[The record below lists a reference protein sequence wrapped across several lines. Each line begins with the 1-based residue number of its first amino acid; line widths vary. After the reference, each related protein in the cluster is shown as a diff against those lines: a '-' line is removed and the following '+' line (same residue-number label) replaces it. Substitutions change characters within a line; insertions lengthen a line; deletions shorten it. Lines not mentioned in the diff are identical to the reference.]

1 MNMIPHKSI
10 RFITMITLLFMGC
23 NIAFSHSAKAKKG
36 MVVSASSIA
45 SKVGINILKKG
56 GNAID
61 AAVAT
66 GFALAVTYPGAGNIG
81 GGGFLIAQLK
91 NGQSIAIDFRE
102 KAPKKAHKD
111 MYLDAKGNVMNEKVR
126 EGALAS
132 GVPGSVAGLCDAL
145 AAYGTMSLKE
155 VLAPAIALAEDGFI
169 LDASMIKQF
178 EKDMSLFKKFPS
190 TMKVMTKNGIPYKV
204 GDRWKQ
210 PDLARTLKLI
220 AAKGKDGFYK
230 GEVPKLVAKAM
241 SKHGGIMS
249 ESDFAEYK
257 AIKRQVVKASYKG
270 YDIISMC
277 PPSSGGIALIQ
288 MLNILNRYTFK
299 RNEWHSPRHA
309 HAMLSAM
316 KFAYADRTVH
326 LGDPDF
332 TKIPYSML
340 LSQKYA
346 DRLASM
352 IPKDKALPSS
362 SIKAGDPKVFAKESD
377 ETTHYSVLDSSGN
390 AVSVTTTI
398 NSWFGSGFIA
408 DGTGFFLNNEM
419 DDFSAKPNTPNQ
431 FGVMGGEANAIQPG
445 KRMLSS
451 MTPTIVLREGKPRLI
466 LGAPG
471 GSTIITTVLHILTNC
486 LDFGMPIREAV
497 KAPRFHHQWMPDN
510 IDYEEGAFS
519 AKTMK
524 SLQDMGY
531 SFGKKRVIGI
541 AECIAVNPWEDLIL
555 GASDTRHH
563 SNGTAEGW

>member
-1 MNMIPHKSI
+1 MQSY
-10 RFITMITLLFMGC
+10 FIALTVLLGSFLSL
-23 NIAFSHSAKAKKG
+23 NSAYAHSAKAKRG
-36 MVVSASSIA
+36 MVVSVSPLA
-45 SKVGINILKKG
+45 SKVGLSILKKG

-91 NGQSIAIDFRE
+91 GNQSIAYDFRE
-102 KAPKKAHKD
+102 KAPKKAKRD
-111 MYLDAKGNVMNEKVR
+111 MFLDAKGNVMTDNIR

-132 GVPGSVAGLCDAL
+132 GVPGSVAGLLDAL
-145 AAYGTMSLKE
+145 RDHGTMSIKE
-155 VLAPAIALAEDGFI
+155 VLQPAIELAEKGFI

-178 EKDMSLFKKFPS
+178 DKDMELFKKFPS
-190 TMKVMTKNGIPYKV
+190 TMKVMTKNGIPYTV
-204 GDRWKQ
+204 GERWKQ

-220 AAKGKDGFYK
+220 AAKGKNGFYQ
-230 GEVPKLVAKAM
+230 GEIPQLVSKAM
-241 SKHGGIMS
+241 KQYGGIIS
-249 ESDFAEYK
+249 EEDFAEYS
-257 AIKRQVVKASYKG
+257 AIKRNVVKGSYKG
-270 YDIISMC
+270 YDIISMS

-288 MLNILNRYTFK
+288 MLNILNRFSFK
-299 RNEWHSPRHA
+299 NNEWHSAKHA

-316 KFAYADRTVH
+316 KFAFADRTVH

-332 TKIPYSML
+332 TSIPYSML
-340 LSQKYA
+340 LSQRYA
-346 DRLASM
+346 DTLSAL
-352 IPKDKALPSS
+352 IPPDKAIPSS
-362 SIKAGDPKVFAKESD
+362 SIKAGDPNAFAKESD
-377 ETTHYSVLDSSGN
+377 ETLHYSVIDAQGN

-408 DGTGFFLNNEM
+408 EGTGFFLNNEM

-431 FGVMGGEANAIQPG
+431 FGVMGGDANAIQPG

-451 MTPTIVLREGKPRLI
+451 MTPTIVLRDGKPRLI

-486 LDFGMPIREAV
+486 LDFGMSIDKAV
-497 KAPRFHHQWMPDN
+497 QAPRFHHQWMPDA
-510 IDYEEGAFS
+510 IDYEEGAFD

-524 SLQDMGY
+524 TLMDMGY
-531 SFGKKRVIGI
+531 QFGKKRVIGI
-541 AECIAVNPWEDLIL
+541 AECIAVNPWEGVIF

>member
-1 MNMIPHKSI
+1 MNS
-10 RFITMITLLFMGC
+10 LY
-23 NIAFSHSAKAKKG
+23 AHSAKAKRG
-36 MVVSASSIA
+36 MVVSVSPIA
-45 SKVGINILKKG
+45 SKVGLSILKKG

-81 GGGFLIAQLK
+81 GGGFLIAHLQ
-91 NGQSIAIDFRE
+91 NNQSIGYDFRE
-102 KAPKKAHKD
+102 KAPKKAKRD
-111 MYLDAKGNVMNEKVR
+111 MFLDSNGNLLNDKIR

-132 GVPGSVAGLCDAL
+132 GIPGSVAGLLDAL
-145 AAYGTMSLKE
+145 RDHGTMSIKE
-155 VLAPAIALAEDGFI
+155 VLAPAIDLAENGFI
-169 LDASMIKQF
+169 LDASMIRQF
-178 EKDMSLFKKFPS
+178 DKDMELFKKFPS
-190 TMKVMTKNGIPYKV
+190 TMKVMTKNGIPYTV

-220 AAKGKDGFYK
+220 AEKGKDGFYK
-230 GEVPKLVAKAM
+230 GEIPQLVSKAM
-241 SKHGGIMS
+241 KQYGGIIT
-249 ESDFAEYK
+249 EEDFAEYT
-257 AIKRQVVKASYKG
+257 AIKRNVVKGTYKG

-288 MLNILNRYTFK
+288 MLNILNRYSFK
-299 RNEWHSPRHA
+299 KNEWHSAKHA

-332 TKIPYSML
+332 TDIPYTML
-340 LSQKYA
+340 LSQRYA
-346 DRLASM
+346 DKLSAI
-352 IPKDKALPSS
+352 IPANKAIPSS
-362 SIKAGDPKVFAKESD
+362 SIKAGDPKAFDKESN
-377 ETTHYSVLDSSGN
+377 ETLHYSVIDSKGN
-390 AVSVTTTI
+390 AISVTTTI

-408 DGTGFFLNNEM
+408 EGTGFFLNNEM

-431 FGVMGGEANAIQPG
+431 FGVMGGDANSIQPG

-451 MTPTIVLREGKPRLI
+451 MTPTIVLKNGKPRLI

-486 LDFGMPIREAV
+486 LDFGMSIDKAV
-497 KAPRFHHQWMPDN
+497 KAPRFHHQWMPDE
-510 IDYEEGAFS
+510 IDYEEGAFED
-519 AKTMK
+519 KTMEILK
-524 SLQDMGY
+524 DMGY
-531 SFGKKRVIGI
+531 QFGKKRVIGI
-541 AECIAVNPWEDLIL
+541 AECIAVNPWEGVIF

>member
-1 MNMIPHKSI
+1 
-10 RFITMITLLFMGC
+10 MITQFGIRIISTIIISIMGL
-23 NIAFSHSAKAKKG
+23 NISFAHSAKAKRG
-36 MVVSASSIA
+36 MVVSASSLA
-45 SKVGINILKKG
+45 SKVGLSILKKG

-102 KAPKKAHKD
+102 KAPKKSTKG
-111 MYLDAKGNVMNEKVR
+111 MFLDARGNVMNHKIR

-132 GVPGSVAGLCDAL
+132 GVPGSVAGLLDAL
-145 AAYGTMSLKE
+145 SAYGTMSVKE
-155 VLAPAIALAEDGFI
+155 VLAPAIALAEEGFI

-178 EKDMSLFKKFPS
+178 NKDMSLFKKFPS
-190 TMKVMTKNGIPYKV
+190 TMKVMTNNGNPYTV

-210 PDLARTLKLI
+210 PDLAKTLRLI
-220 AAKGKDGFYK
+220 AEKGKDGFYK
-230 GEVPKLVAKAM
+230 GTIPALVAKAM
-241 SKHGGIMS
+241 SKHGGIIS
-249 ESDFAEYK
+249 EEDFAEYK
-257 AIKRQVVKASYKG
+257 AIKRQVVKGSYRG
-270 YDIISMC
+270 YDVISMC
-277 PPSSGGIALIQ
+277 PPSSGGIALLQ
-288 MLNILNRYTFK
+288 MLNILSKYTFNK
-299 RNEWHSPRHA
+299 DEWHSPRHA

-316 KFAYADRTVH
+316 KFAFADRTVH

-332 TKIPYSML
+332 TKIPYAML
-340 LSQKYA
+340 LSQQYA
-346 DRLASM
+346 DRLASR
-352 IPKDKALPSS
+352 IPKDKAIPSTM
-362 SIKAGDPKVFAKESD
+362 ITAGDPKSFTKESD

-408 DGTGFFLNNEM
+408 EGTGFFLNNEM
-419 DDFSAKPNTPNQ
+419 DDFAAKPNTPNQ
-431 FGVMGGEANAIQPG
+431 FGVMGGDANAIQPG

-466 LGAPG
+466 IGAPG

-486 LDFGMPIREAV
+486 LDFGMPISKAV
-497 KAPRFHHQWMPDN
+497 QAPRFHHQWMPDN

-519 AKTMK
+519 AGTMK
-524 SLQDMGY
+524 TLQNMGY
-531 SFGKKRVIGI
+531 AFGKKRVIGI
-541 AECIAVNPWEDLIL
+541 AECIAVNPWEGLIL

>member
-1 MNMIPHKSI
+1 MNIINYKCTQI
-10 RFITMITLLFMGC
+10 ITMIIMSIMAY
-23 NIAFSHSAKAKKG
+23 NNAISHSAQAKHG

-45 SKVGINILKKG
+45 SKVGLSILKKG
-56 GNAID
+56 GNAVD

-102 KAPKKAHKD
+102 RAPKKAIKG
-111 MYLDAKGNVMNEKVR
+111 MYLDAKGNVMNEKIR

-132 GVPGSVAGLCDAL
+132 GVPGSVAGLVDAL
-145 AAYGTMSLKE
+145 SDYGTMSLKE

-178 EKDMSLFKKFPS
+178 EKDMSLFRKFPS
-190 TMKVMTKNGIPYKV
+190 TMKVMTKDGASYKV

-210 PDLARTLKLI
+210 PDLAKTLKLI

-230 GEVPKLVAKAM
+230 GEIPALVAKAM
-241 SKHGGIMS
+241 SKHGGIIS

-257 AIKRQVVKASYKG
+257 AVKRQVVKGSYKG

-288 MLNILNRYTFK
+288 MLNILNRYSFK
-299 RNEWHSPRHA
+299 KDEWHSPRHA

-316 KFAYADRTVH
+316 KFAFADRTVH

-332 TKIPYSML
+332 TKVPHSML
-340 LSQKYA
+340 LSQHYA
-346 DRLASM
+346 DNLAAK
-352 IPKDKALPSS
+352 IPQDKALPSS
-362 SIKAGDPKVFAKESD
+362 MIKAGDPKAFSKESN
-377 ETTHYSVLDSSGN
+377 ETTHYSVLDSAGN

-431 FGVMGGEANAIQPG
+431 FGVMGGEANAIYPG

-486 LDFGMPIREAV
+486 LDFGMPISKAV

-510 IDYEEGAFS
+510 IDYEEGAFTP
-519 AKTMK
+519 KTMK
-524 SLQDMGY
+524 ALQEMGY
-531 SFGKKRVIGI
+531 AFGKKRVIGI

>member
-1 MNMIPHKSI
+1 MITQFGLRI
-10 RFITMITLLFMGC
+10 ITMIILSIMGL
-23 NIAFSHSAKAKKG
+23 NFAQAHSAKAKKG
-36 MVVSASSIA
+36 MVVSASSLA
-45 SKVGINILKKG
+45 SKVGLSILKKG

-102 KAPKKAHKD
+102 KAPKQSTKS
-111 MYLDAKGNVMNEKVR
+111 MFLDARGNVMNDKIR

-132 GVPGSVAGLCDAL
+132 GVPGSVAGLLDAL
-145 AAYGTMSLKE
+145 SAYGTMSVKE
-155 VLAPAIALAEDGFI
+155 VLAPAIALAEEGFI

-178 EKDMSLFKKFPS
+178 NKDMSLFKKFPS
-190 TMKVMTKNGIPYKV
+190 TMKVMTNNGIPYKV

-220 AAKGKDGFYK
+220 AEKGKDGFYK
-230 GEVPKLVAKAM
+230 GTIPSMVAKAM
-241 SKHGGIMS
+241 AKHGGIIT
-249 ESDFAEYK
+249 EEDFAEYK
-257 AIKRQVVKASYKG
+257 AVKRQVVKGSYRG
-270 YDIISMC
+270 YDVISMC
-277 PPSSGGIALIQ
+277 PPSSGGIALLQ
-288 MLNILNRYTFK
+288 MLNILSTYTFK
-299 RNEWHSPRHA
+299 KDEWHSPRHA

-316 KFAYADRTVH
+316 KFAFADRTVH

-332 TKIPYSML
+332 THIPYRML

-346 DRLASM
+346 DRFAAR
-352 IPKDKALPSS
+352 IPQNTAIPSS
-362 SIKAGDPKVFAKESD
+362 SISAGDPKAFVKESD

-408 DGTGFFLNNEM
+408 EGTGFFLNNEM
-419 DDFSAKPNTPNQ
+419 DDFAAKPNTPNQ

-486 LDFGMPIREAV
+486 LDFGMPISQAV

-510 IDYEEGAFS
+510 IDYEEGAFTNQ
-519 AKTMK
+519 TMK
-524 SLQDMGY
+524 TLQNMGY
-531 SFGKKRVIGI
+531 AFGKKRVIGI
-541 AECIAVNPWEDLIL
+541 AECIAVNPWEGLIL

>member
-1 MNMIPHKSI
+1 
-10 RFITMITLLFMGC
+10 MITQFGLRIISMIILSIMGL
-23 NIAFSHSAKAKKG
+23 NLAQAHSAKAKKG
-36 MVVSASSIA
+36 MVVSASSLA
-45 SKVGINILKKG
+45 SKVGLSILKKG

-102 KAPKKAHKD
+102 KAPKQSTKS
-111 MYLDAKGNVMNEKVR
+111 MFLDARGNVMNDKIR

-132 GVPGSVAGLCDAL
+132 GVPGSVAGLLDAL
-145 AAYGTMSLKE
+145 SAYGTMSVKE
-155 VLAPAIALAEDGFI
+155 VLAPAIALAEEGFI

-178 EKDMSLFKKFPS
+178 NKDMSLFKKFPS
-190 TMKVMTKNGIPYKV
+190 TMKVMTNNGIPYKV

-220 AAKGKDGFYK
+220 AEKGKDGFYK
-230 GEVPKLVAKAM
+230 GSIPSMVAKAM
-241 SKHGGIMS
+241 AKHGGIIT
-249 ESDFAEYK
+249 EEDFAEYK
-257 AIKRQVVKASYKG
+257 AVKRQVVKGSYRG
-270 YDIISMC
+270 YDVISMC
-277 PPSSGGIALIQ
+277 PPSSGGIALLQ
-288 MLNILNRYTFK
+288 MLNILSTYTFK
-299 RNEWHSPRHA
+299 KDEWHSPRHA

-316 KFAYADRTVH
+316 KFAFADRTVH

-332 TKIPYSML
+332 THIPYRML

-346 DRLASM
+346 DRLAAR
-352 IPKDKALPSS
+352 IPQNTAIPSS
-362 SIKAGDPKVFAKESD
+362 SISAGDPKAFAKESD

-408 DGTGFFLNNEM
+408 EGTGFFLNNEM
-419 DDFSAKPNTPNQ
+419 DDFAAKPNTPNQ

-486 LDFGMPIREAV
+486 LDFGMPISQAV

-510 IDYEEGAFS
+510 IDYEEGAFTNQ
-519 AKTMK
+519 TMK
-524 SLQDMGY
+524 TLQNMGY
-531 SFGKKRVIGI
+531 AFGKKRVIGI
-541 AECIAVNPWEDLIL
+541 AECIAVNPWEGLIL

>member
-1 MNMIPHKSI
+1 MHSSI
-10 RFITMITLLFMGC
+10 FALTILLSSFLC
-23 NIAFSHSAKAKKG
+23 VNSAFAHSAKAKRG
-36 MVVSASSIA
+36 MVVSVSPIA
-45 SKVGINILKKG
+45 SKVGLSILKKG

-81 GGGFLIAQLK
+81 GGGFLVAQLK
-91 NGQSIAIDFRE
+91 GNQSIGYDFRE
-102 KAPKKAHKD
+102 KAPRQAKSD
-111 MYLDAKGNVMNEKVR
+111 MFLDAKGNVLNEKIR

-132 GVPGSVAGLCDAL
+132 GVPGSVAGLLDAL
-145 AAYGTMSLKE
+145 KDHGTMSIKE
-155 VLAPAIALAEDGFI
+155 VLAPAIALAENGFI

-178 EKDMSLFKKFPS
+178 DKDMSLFKKFSS
-190 TMKVMTKNGIPYKV
+190 TMKVMTNNGIPYKV

-210 PDLARTLKLI
+210 PDLARTLTLI
-220 AAKGKDGFYK
+220 AEKGKDGFYK
-230 GEVPKLVAKAM
+230 GDIPRLVSEAM
-241 SKHGGIMS
+241 KQHGGIMS
-249 ESDFAEYK
+249 EEDFAEYS
-257 AIKRQVVKASYKG
+257 AIKRNVVKGKYKG

-299 RNEWHSPRHA
+299 KQDWHTAKHA

-316 KFAYADRTVH
+316 KFAFADRTVH

-332 TKIPYSML
+332 TSIPYEML
-340 LSQKYA
+340 LSQNYA
-346 DRLASM
+346 DKLSALIHS
-352 IPKDKALPSS
+352 DKAIPSS
-362 SIKAGDPKVFAKESD
+362 SIKAGDPKAFAKESD
-377 ETTHYSVLDSSGN
+377 ETLHFSVIDSKGN

-408 DGTGFFLNNEM
+408 EGTGFFLNNEM

-431 FGVMGGEANAIQPG
+431 FGVMGGDANSIQPG

-451 MTPTIVLREGKPRLI
+451 MTPTIVLRDGKPRLI

-486 LDFGMPIREAV
+486 LDFGMSIDKAV
-497 KAPRFHHQWMPDN
+497 KAPRFHHQWMPDA
-510 IDYEEGAFS
+510 IDYEEGAFND
-519 AKTMK
+519 KTMK
-524 SLQDMGY
+524 SLIDMGY
-531 SFGKKRVIGI
+531 QFGKKRVIGI
-541 AECIAVNPWEDLIL
+541 AECIAVNPWEGVIF

>member
-1 MNMIPHKSI
+1 MQSY
-10 RFITMITLLFMGC
+10 FIALTVLLGSFLSL
-23 NIAFSHSAKAKKG
+23 NSAYAHSAKAKRG
-36 MVVSASSIA
+36 MVVSVSPLA
-45 SKVGINILKKG
+45 SKVGLSILKQG

-91 NGQSIAIDFRE
+91 GNQSIAYDFRE
-102 KAPKKAHKD
+102 KAPKKAKRD
-111 MYLDAKGNVMNEKVR
+111 MFLDAKGNVMTDNIR

-132 GVPGSVAGLCDAL
+132 GVPGSVAGLLDAL
-145 AAYGTMSLKE
+145 RDHGTMSIKE
-155 VLAPAIALAEDGFI
+155 VLQPAIELAEKGFI

-178 EKDMSLFKKFPS
+178 DKDMELFKKFPS
-190 TMKVMTKNGIPYKV
+190 TMKVMTKNGIPYTV
-204 GDRWKQ
+204 GERWKQ

-220 AAKGKDGFYK
+220 AAKGKNGFYQ
-230 GEVPKLVAKAM
+230 GEIPQLVSKAM
-241 SKHGGIMS
+241 KQYGGIIS
-249 ESDFAEYK
+249 EEDFAEYS
-257 AIKRQVVKASYKG
+257 AIKRNVVKGSYKG
-270 YDIISMC
+270 YDIISMS

-288 MLNILNRYTFK
+288 MLNILNRFSFK
-299 RNEWHSPRHA
+299 NNEWHSAKHA

-316 KFAYADRTVH
+316 KFAFADRTVH

-332 TKIPYSML
+332 TSIPYSML
-340 LSQKYA
+340 LSQRYA
-346 DRLASM
+346 DTLSAL
-352 IPKDKALPSS
+352 IPPDKAIPSS
-362 SIKAGDPKVFAKESD
+362 SIKAGDPNAFAKESD
-377 ETTHYSVLDSSGN
+377 ETLHYSVIDAQGN

-408 DGTGFFLNNEM
+408 EGTGFFLNNEM

-431 FGVMGGEANAIQPG
+431 FGVMGGDANAIQPG

-451 MTPTIVLREGKPRLI
+451 MTPTIVLRDGKPRLI

-486 LDFGMPIREAV
+486 LDFGMSIDKAV
-497 KAPRFHHQWMPDN
+497 QAPRFHHQWMPDA
-510 IDYEEGAFS
+510 IDYEEGAFD

-524 SLQDMGY
+524 SLMDMGY
-531 SFGKKRVIGI
+531 QFGKKRVIGI
-541 AECIAVNPWEDLIL
+541 AECIAVNPWEGVIF

>member
-1 MNMIPHKSI
+1 MITQFGLRI
-10 RFITMITLLFMGC
+10 ITMIILSIMGL
-23 NIAFSHSAKAKKG
+23 NFAQAHSAKAKKG
-36 MVVSASSIA
+36 MVVSASSLA
-45 SKVGINILKKG
+45 SKVGLSILKKG

-102 KAPKKAHKD
+102 KAPKQSTKS
-111 MYLDAKGNVMNEKVR
+111 MFLDARGNVMNDKIR

-132 GVPGSVAGLCDAL
+132 GVPGSVAGLLDAL
-145 AAYGTMSLKE
+145 SAYGTMSVKE
-155 VLAPAIALAEDGFI
+155 VLAPAIALAEEGFI

-178 EKDMSLFKKFPS
+178 NKDMSLFKKFPS
-190 TMKVMTKNGIPYKV
+190 TMKVMTNNGIPYKV

-220 AAKGKDGFYK
+220 AEKGKDGFYK
-230 GEVPKLVAKAM
+230 GSIPSMVAKAM
-241 SKHGGIMS
+241 AKHGGIIT
-249 ESDFAEYK
+249 EEDFAEYK
-257 AIKRQVVKASYKG
+257 AVKRQVVKGSYRG
-270 YDIISMC
+270 YDVISMC
-277 PPSSGGIALIQ
+277 PPSSGGIALLQ
-288 MLNILNRYTFK
+288 MLNILSTYTFK
-299 RNEWHSPRHA
+299 KDEWHSPRHA

-316 KFAYADRTVH
+316 KFAFADRTVH

-332 TKIPYSML
+332 THIPYRML

-346 DRLASM
+346 DRLAAR
-352 IPKDKALPSS
+352 IPQNTAIPSS
-362 SIKAGDPKVFAKESD
+362 SISAGDPKAFAKESD

-408 DGTGFFLNNEM
+408 EGTGFFLNNEM
-419 DDFSAKPNTPNQ
+419 DDFAAKPNTPNQ

-486 LDFGMPIREAV
+486 LDFGMPISQAV

-510 IDYEEGAFS
+510 IDYEEGAFTNQ
-519 AKTMK
+519 TMK
-524 SLQDMGY
+524 TLQNMGY
-531 SFGKKRVIGI
+531 AFGKKRVIGI
-541 AECIAVNPWEDLIL
+541 AECIAVNPWEGLIL

>member
-1 MNMIPHKSI
+1 MIIQYGIRIISMIIISI
-10 RFITMITLLFMGC
+10 MGL
-23 NIAFSHSAKAKKG
+23 NIAFAHSAKAKRG
-36 MVVSASSIA
+36 MVVSASSLA
-45 SKVGINILKKG
+45 SKVGLSILKKG

-102 KAPKKAHKD
+102 KAPKKSTKG
-111 MYLDAKGNVMNEKVR
+111 MFLDARGNVMNDKIR

-132 GVPGSVAGLCDAL
+132 GVPGSVAGLLDVL
-145 AAYGTMSLKE
+145 SAYGTMSVKE
-155 VLAPAIALAEDGFI
+155 VLAPAIALAEEGFI

-178 EKDMSLFKKFPS
+178 NKDMSLFKKFPS
-190 TMKVMTKNGIPYKV
+190 TMKVMTNNGNPYTV

-210 PDLARTLKLI
+210 PDLAKTLRLI
-220 AAKGKDGFYK
+220 AEKGKDGFYK
-230 GEVPKLVAKAM
+230 GTIPALVAKAM
-241 SKHGGIMS
+241 SKHGGIIS
-249 ESDFAEYK
+249 EEDFAEYK
-257 AIKRQVVKASYKG
+257 AIKRQVVNGSYRG
-270 YDIISMC
+270 YDVISMC
-277 PPSSGGIALIQ
+277 PPSSGGIALLQ
-288 MLNILNRYTFK
+288 MLNILSKYTFNK
-299 RNEWHSPRHA
+299 DEWHSPRHA

-316 KFAYADRTVH
+316 KFAFADRTVH

-332 TKIPYSML
+332 TQIPYALL
-340 LSQKYA
+340 LSQQYA
-346 DRLASM
+346 DRLASR
-352 IPKDKALPSS
+352 IPKDKAIPSTM
-362 SIKAGDPKVFAKESD
+362 ITAGDPKSFMKESN

-408 DGTGFFLNNEM
+408 EGTGFFLNNEM
-419 DDFSAKPNTPNQ
+419 DDFAAKPNTPNQ
-431 FGVMGGEANAIQPG
+431 FGVMGGDANAIQPG

-466 LGAPG
+466 IGAPG

-486 LDFGMPIREAV
+486 LDFGMPISKAV
-497 KAPRFHHQWMPDN
+497 QAPRFHHQWMPDN

-519 AKTMK
+519 AGTMK
-524 SLQDMGY
+524 TLQNMGY
-531 SFGKKRVIGI
+531 AFGKKRVIGI
-541 AECIAVNPWEDLIL
+541 AECIAVNPWEGLIL

>member
-1 MNMIPHKSI
+1 MITQFGLRI
-10 RFITMITLLFMGC
+10 ITMIILSIMGL
-23 NIAFSHSAKAKKG
+23 NFAQAHSAKAKKG
-36 MVVSASSIA
+36 MVVSASSLA
-45 SKVGINILKKG
+45 SKVGLSILKKG

-102 KAPKKAHKD
+102 KAPKQSTKS
-111 MYLDAKGNVMNEKVR
+111 MFLDARGNVMNDKIR

-132 GVPGSVAGLCDAL
+132 GVPGSVAGLLDAL
-145 AAYGTMSLKE
+145 SAYGTMSVKE
-155 VLAPAIALAEDGFI
+155 VLAPAIALAEEGFI

-178 EKDMSLFKKFPS
+178 NKDMSLFKKFPS
-190 TMKVMTKNGIPYKV
+190 TMKVMTNNGIPYKV

-220 AAKGKDGFYK
+220 AEKGKDGFYK
-230 GEVPKLVAKAM
+230 GTIPSMVAKAM
-241 SKHGGIMS
+241 AKHGGIIT
-249 ESDFAEYK
+249 EEDFAEYK
-257 AIKRQVVKASYKG
+257 AVKRQVVKGSYRG
-270 YDIISMC
+270 YDVISMC
-277 PPSSGGIALIQ
+277 PPSSGGIALLQ
-288 MLNILNRYTFK
+288 MLNILSTYTFK
-299 RNEWHSPRHA
+299 KDEWHSPRHA

-316 KFAYADRTVH
+316 KFAFADRTVH

-332 TKIPYSML
+332 THIPYRML

-346 DRLASM
+346 DRLAAR
-352 IPKDKALPSS
+352 IPQNTAIPSS
-362 SIKAGDPKVFAKESD
+362 SISAGDPKAFAKESD

-408 DGTGFFLNNEM
+408 EGTGFFLNNEM
-419 DDFSAKPNTPNQ
+419 DDFAAKPNTPNQ

-486 LDFGMPIREAV
+486 LDFGMPISQAV

-510 IDYEEGAFS
+510 IDYEEGAFTNQ
-519 AKTMK
+519 TMK
-524 SLQDMGY
+524 TLQNMGY
-531 SFGKKRVIGI
+531 AFGKKRVIGI
-541 AECIAVNPWEDLIL
+541 AECIAVNPWEGLIL

>member
-1 MNMIPHKSI
+1 MITQFGLRI
-10 RFITMITLLFMGC
+10 ITMIILSIMGL
-23 NIAFSHSAKAKKG
+23 NFAQAHSAKAKKG
-36 MVVSASSIA
+36 MVVSASSLA
-45 SKVGINILKKG
+45 SKVGLSILKKG

-102 KAPKKAHKD
+102 KAPKQSTKG
-111 MYLDAKGNVMNEKVR
+111 MFLDARGNVMNDKIR

-132 GVPGSVAGLCDAL
+132 GVPGSVAGLLDAL
-145 AAYGTMSLKE
+145 SAYGTMSVKE
-155 VLAPAIALAEDGFI
+155 VLAPAITLAEEGFI

-178 EKDMSLFKKFPS
+178 NKDMSLFKKFPS
-190 TMKVMTKNGIPYKV
+190 TMKVMTNNGIPYKV

-220 AAKGKDGFYK
+220 AEKGKDGFYK
-230 GEVPKLVAKAM
+230 GAIPSLVSKAM
-241 SKHGGIMS
+241 AKHGGIIT
-249 ESDFAEYK
+249 EEDFAEYK
-257 AIKRQVVKASYKG
+257 AVKRQVVKGSYRG
-270 YDIISMC
+270 YDVISMC
-277 PPSSGGIALIQ
+277 PPSSGGIALLQ
-288 MLNILNRYTFK
+288 MLNILSTYTFK
-299 RNEWHSPRHA
+299 KDEWHSPRHA

-316 KFAYADRTVH
+316 KFAFADRTVH

-332 TKIPYSML
+332 TQIPYRML

-346 DRLASM
+346 DRLAAR
-352 IPKDKALPSS
+352 IPQNTAIPSS
-362 SIKAGDPKVFAKESD
+362 SISAGDPKAFTKESD

-408 DGTGFFLNNEM
+408 EGTGFFLNNEM
-419 DDFSAKPNTPNQ
+419 DDFAAKPNTPNQ
-431 FGVMGGEANAIQPG
+431 FGVMGGDANAIQPG

-486 LDFGMPIREAV
+486 LDFGMPISQAV

-519 AKTMK
+519 AGTMK
-524 SLQDMGY
+524 TLQNMGY
-531 SFGKKRVIGI
+531 AFGKKRVIGI
-541 AECIAVNPWEDLIL
+541 AECIAVNPWEGLIL

>member
-1 MNMIPHKSI
+1 MITQFGLRI
-10 RFITMITLLFMGC
+10 ITMIILSIMGL
-23 NIAFSHSAKAKKG
+23 NFAQAHSAKAKKG
-36 MVVSASSIA
+36 MVVSASSLA
-45 SKVGINILKKG
+45 SKVGLSILKKG

-102 KAPKKAHKD
+102 KAPKQSTKS
-111 MYLDAKGNVMNEKVR
+111 MFLDARGNVMNDKIR

-132 GVPGSVAGLCDAL
+132 GVPGSVAGLLDAL
-145 AAYGTMSLKE
+145 SAYGTMSVKE
-155 VLAPAIALAEDGFI
+155 VLAPAIALAEEGFI

-178 EKDMSLFKKFPS
+178 NKDMSLFKKFPS

-220 AAKGKDGFYK
+220 AEKGKDGFYK
-230 GEVPKLVAKAM
+230 GSIPSMVAKAM
-241 SKHGGIMS
+241 AKHGGIIT
-249 ESDFAEYK
+249 EEDFAEYK
-257 AIKRQVVKASYKG
+257 AVKRQVVKGSYRG
-270 YDIISMC
+270 YDVISMC
-277 PPSSGGIALIQ
+277 PPSSGGIALLQ
-288 MLNILNRYTFK
+288 MLNILSTYTFK
-299 RNEWHSPRHA
+299 KDEWHSPRHA

-316 KFAYADRTVH
+316 KFAFADRTVH

-332 TKIPYSML
+332 THIPYRML

-346 DRLASM
+346 DRLAAR
-352 IPKDKALPSS
+352 IPQNTAIPSS
-362 SIKAGDPKVFAKESD
+362 SISAGDPKAFVKESD

-408 DGTGFFLNNEM
+408 EGTGFFLNNEM
-419 DDFSAKPNTPNQ
+419 DDFAAKPNTPNQ

-486 LDFGMPIREAV
+486 LDFGMPISQAV

-510 IDYEEGAFS
+510 IDYEEGAFTHQ
-519 AKTMK
+519 TMK
-524 SLQDMGY
+524 TLQNMGY
-531 SFGKKRVIGI
+531 AFGKKRVIGI
-541 AECIAVNPWEDLIL
+541 AECIAVNPWEGLIL

>member
-1 MNMIPHKSI
+1 MHT
-10 RFITMITLLFMGC
+10 RFIFGILTVIAMFIAIC
-23 NIAFSHSAKAKKG
+23 NPAHAHSAKAKRG
-36 MVVSASSIA
+36 MVVSVSSIA
-45 SKVGINILKKG
+45 SKVGTSILKKG

-102 KAPKKAHKD
+102 KAPKKSHTT
-111 MYLDAKGNVMNEKVR
+111 MYLDAKGNVMNEKIR
-126 EGALAS
+126 EGALS
-132 GVPGSVAGLCDAL
+132 CGVPGSVAGLLDAL
-145 AAYGTMSLKE
+145 AEYGTMSIKD
-155 VLAPAIALAEDGFI
+155 VLAPAISLAENGFI
-169 LDASMIKQF
+169 LDKSMIQQF
-178 EKDMSLFKKFPS
+178 EKDMPLFRKFSS

-220 AAKGKDGFYK
+220 AEKGKDGFYK
-230 GEVPKLVAKAM
+230 GEIPRLVAKAM
-241 SKHGGIMS
+241 SKNGGIMS
-249 ESDFAEYK
+249 EQDFLEYT
-257 AIKRQVVKASYKG
+257 AVKRQVVKGSYKG
-270 YDIISMC
+270 YDVISMC
-277 PPSSGGIALIQ
+277 PPSSGGIALMQ
-288 MLNILNRYTFK
+288 MLNILNRYSFK
-299 RNEWHSPRHA
+299 KNEWHSPRHA
-309 HAMLSAM
+309 HALLSAM

-332 TKIPYSML
+332 TNIPYSML
-340 LSQKYA
+340 LSQRYA
-346 DRLASM
+346 DKLASR
-352 IPKDKALPSS
+352 IPQQSAIPSS
-362 SIKAGDPKVFAKESD
+362 AIQAGDPKTFAKESD
-377 ETTHYSVLDSSGN
+377 QTTHYSVIDSSGN

-408 DGTGFFLNNEM
+408 EGTGFFLNNEM

-431 FGVMGGEANAIQPG
+431 FGVMGGTANAIQPG

-451 MTPTIVLREGKPRLI
+451 MTPTIVLRNGKPRLI

-486 LDFGMPIREAV
+486 LDFGMPISKAV
-497 KAPRFHHQWMPDN
+497 QAPRFHHQWMPDK
-510 IDYEEGAFS
+510 IDYEEGAFTPE
-519 AKTMK
+519 TMK
-524 SLQDMGY
+524 SLQQMGY
-531 SFGKKRVIGI
+531 AFGQKRVIGI
-541 AECIAVNPWEDLIL
+541 AECIAVNPWEGVIL